1 MKTNNANK
9 HITDNDKDSNRGCT
23 KKVGMNIAVQEWCA
37 VLVSDKTPIV
47 LHIINTINIL
57 NELQHV
63 VVILW

>member
-47 LHIINTINIL
+47 
-57 NELQHV
+57 
-63 VVILW
+63 

>member
-1 MKTNNANK
+1 MKTNNTNK
-9 HITDNDKDSNRGCT
+9 HITDNDKDSNRGRT
-23 KKVGMNIAVQEWCA
+23 KKAGMNIAVQEWCV